1 MKLRLTRDC
10 RVQHSAGEI
19 VEVSPVHAAFL
30 LSTHSAVVVPE
41 IPAAP
46 AYDYLR
52 KMKVPENP
60 EKTAEEPENPEKTA
74 EEPENPEKAAK
85 EPENP
90 EKTAKAAKT
99 TRKK

>member
-10 RVQHSAGEI
+10 RVRHSAGEI
-19 VEVSPVHAAFL
+19 VEVSPAHAAFL

-41 IPAAP
+41 TPAAP

-52 KMKVPENP
+52 KMEVPENP

-74 EEPENPEKAAK
+74 EEPENPEK
-85 EPENP
+85 
-90 EKTAKAAKT
+90 TAKAAKT

>member
-41 IPAAP
+41 IPAA
-46 AYDYLR
+46 
-52 KMKVPENP
+52 
-60 EKTAEEPENPEKTA
+60 TALMDLQRMEEPENPEKTA

>member
-10 RVQHSAGEI
+10 RVRHSAGEI

-30 LSTHSAVVVPE
+30 LSTHSAVPVPE
-41 IPAAP
+41 TPAAP
-46 AYDYLR
+46 ALMDLQR
-52 KMKVPENP
+52 MEKPEY
-60 EKTAEEPENPEKTA
+60 PEKTA
-74 EEPENPEKAAK
+74 EEPENPEKAAE

>member
-41 IPAAP
+41 TPAAP
-46 AYDYLR
+46 AYDNLR
-52 KMKVPENP
+52 KTE
-60 EKTAEEPENPEKTA
+60 
-74 EEPENPEKAAK
+74 

>member
-10 RVQHSAGEI
+10 RVRHSAGEI

-41 IPAAP
+41 TPAAP
-46 AYDYLR
+46 AYDNLR
-52 KMKVPENP
+52 K
-60 EKTAEEPENPEKTA
+60 TEEPENPEKTV
-74 EEPENPEKAAK
+74 N

>member
-10 RVQHSAGEI
+10 RVRHSAGEI

-46 AYDYLR
+46 ALMDLQR
-52 KMKVPENP
+52 ME
-60 EKTAEEPENPEKTA
+60 
-74 EEPENPEKAAK
+74 

>member
-10 RVQHSAGEI
+10 RVRHSAGEI

-30 LSTHSAVVVPE
+30 LSTHSAVPVPE

-46 AYDYLR
+46 AQDNIR
-52 KMKVPENP
+52 K
-60 EKTAEEPENPEKTA
+60 TEEPENPEKTA
-74 EEPENPEKAAK
+74 EEPENPEKTVN

>member
-10 RVQHSAGEI
+10 RVRHSAGEI

-30 LSTHSAVVVPE
+30 LSTHSAVPVPE
-41 IPAAP
+41 TPTAP
-46 AYDYLR
+46 ALMDLQR
-52 KMKVPENP
+52 M
-60 EKTAEEPENPEKTA
+60 EEPEY
-74 EEPENPEKAAK
+74 
-85 EPENP
+85 P

>member
-19 VEVSPVHAAFL
+19 VEVSLVHAAFL

-41 IPAAP
+41 IPARP
-46 AYDYLR
+46 ALMDLQR
-52 KMKVPENP
+52 M
-60 EKTAEEPENPEKTA
+60 EEPENPEKTA

>member
-46 AYDYLR
+46 VYDYLR
-52 KMKVPENP
+52 KMEV
-60 EKTAEEPENPEKTA
+60 PENPEKTA

>member
-30 LSTHSAVVVPE
+30 LSTHSAVPVPE
-41 IPAAP
+41 TPAAC
-46 AYDYLR
+46 ALMDLQR
-52 KMKVPENP
+52 ME
-60 EKTAEEPENPEKTA
+60 
-74 EEPENPEKAAK
+74 

>member
-41 IPAAP
+41 IPARP
-46 AYDYLR
+46 ALMDLQR
-52 KMKVPENP
+52 M
-60 EKTAEEPENPEKTA
+60 EEPEY
-74 EEPENPEKAAK
+74 
-85 EPENP
+85 P